1 MYKVT
6 YADIFTL
13 DPVLYENVIGLRQ
26 LKKEGADIEDLAIS
40 FSVSQVDM
48 DYLFTTDLI
57 NNGRNILVTNETLE
71 DYICKRF

>member
-6 YADIFTL
+6 YADVFEL
-13 DPVLYENVIGLRQ
+13 DPVLYDNIIGLRQ
-26 LKKEGADIEDLAIS
+26 LEKEGADIEDLALT

-57 NNGRNILVTNETLE
+57 NDGRNIVVTNETLE
-71 DYICKRF
+71 DYIHKRF